1 MDAPVSELT
10 SGEGGIL
17 IVMARKN
24 LGLSQ
29 HDLARLL
36 FLTQSSVSHLEND
49 NISIATLRNALDR
62 LGYDLRLTAVRR

>member
-10 SGEGGIL
+10 SGEGGTL

-29 HDLARLL
+29 ADLARLL
-36 FLTQSSVSHLEND
+36 FLTQSSVSHIEND

-62 LGYDLRLTAVRR
+62 LGYDLRLTAARR

>member
-10 SGEGGIL
+10 SGEGGTL